1 MDFVSLA
8 GFFVTIC
15 QLALQIRGE
24 EGEFN
29 FFLRFHGSSLPGHMK
44 YAMKFSLRGS
54 ISACLTQ
61 CEKENFDALSTIS
74 KKSIAMFPSF
84 RTKYNL

>member
-8 GFFVTIC
+8 GFLVTIC

-29 FFLRFHGSSLPGHMK
+29 FLRFHGSSLPGHMK
-44 YAMKFSLRGS
+44 YAMKFSPRGL

-61 CEKENFDALSTIS
+61 CEKENFDALCTIL
-74 KKSIAMFPSF
+74 K
-84 RTKYNL
+84 